1 MLGGIHAECKE
12 LWTWGKGTAAIQV
25 EDKLV
30 NLSPG
35 MAVSVEIKTGQR
47 RLIEFFLSP
56 LLKYGQ
62 ESIRER

>member
-1 MLGGIHAECKE
+1 MTHAGNHLGDSVKEPTEVTGAISGYWPGPTGDKLGGDQK
-12 LWTWGKGTAAIQV
+12 
-25 EDKLV
+25 
-30 NLSPG
+30 
-35 MAVSVEIKTGQR
+35 GQR

>member
-1 MLGGIHAECKE
+1 M
-12 LWTWGKGTAAIQV
+12 
-25 EDKLV
+25 
-30 NLSPG
+30 S
-35 MAVSVEIKTGQR
+35 VSVEIKTGRR

>member
-1 MLGGIHAECKE
+1 M
-12 LWTWGKGTAAIQV
+12 
-25 EDKLV
+25 
-30 NLSPG
+30 SPP
-35 MAVSVEIKTGQR
+35 ASVEVDGSD